1 MSAQHS
7 CFEVSITDRVAHIRF
22 SRPERLNTF
31 TPEAW
36 IELPAIVK
44 SIDRNARARCI
55 VVSSSGK
62 HFTAGMDLA
71 VFTKP
76 EGITSEARDP
86 HLRAEKFRADL
97 SALQD
102 AFTCLDQARM
112 PVSVAVQGGCIGVC
126 VDMSSGAYMWV
137 ANKDGAVR
145 QQEINNGKTAT
156 LRHCPAPM

>member
-76 EGITSEARDP
+76 EGITSEEILARAP
-86 HLRAEKFRADL
+86 IVADL
-97 SALQD
+97 CKEFGYRYCDRLHIHLYGN
-102 AFTCLDQARM
+102 TR
-112 PVSVAVQGGCIGVC
+112 G
-126 VDMSSGAYMWV
+126 
-137 ANKDGAVR
+137 
-145 QQEINNGKTAT
+145 T
-156 LRHCPAPM
+156 

>member
-44 SIDRNARARCI
+44 DIDRNARARCI

-76 EGITSEARDP
+76 EGITSEARICARRSFVRTF
-86 HLRAEKFRADL
+86 LRCRMRSPASIRRA
-97 SALQD
+97 
-102 AFTCLDQARM
+102 CR
-112 PVSVAVQGGCIGVC
+112 
-126 VDMSSGAYMWV
+126 
-137 ANKDGAVR
+137 
-145 QQEINNGKTAT
+145 
-156 LRHCPAPM
+156 